1 VRRECSEPKNL
12 LSVRLTLLHCPTKTK
27 IGATKKMSELRIP
40 KSEGALVKRLRLL
53 HERRKLFPRQAR
65 RLHLPSA
72 QRRIVYKKTG
82 GRCHL
87 CGGKLNGK
95 DFAADHVLSH
105 KAGGKSGIENFLPA
119 HGLCNGSRWFYSA
132 EEFKWI
138 LRMGV
143 WARKQI
149 EDQTPVGRCI
159 VPKFLKKEK
168 KNEERRKS
176 KKKRYTFEANA

>member
-1 VRRECSEPKNL
+1 
-12 LSVRLTLLHCPTKTK
+12 
-27 IGATKKMSELRIP
+27 MSELRIP

-65 RLHLPSA
+65 RLHFPSS

-119 HGLCNGSRWFYSA
+119 VQWFPMAFFQPKSSNGFCAWVFGHESR
-132 EEFKWI
+132 
-138 LRMGV
+138 
-143 WARKQI
+143 
-149 EDQTPVGRCI
+149 
-159 VPKFLKKEK
+159 
-168 KNEERRKS
+168 
-176 KKKRYTFEANA
+176 